1 MKRAKQEEDCV
12 MHERYAVNLLT
23 IHLKRQFCILKNCW
37 KVTEEEEEIN
47 SEFSMPSFL
56 SLEFLSSFFFFLVS
70 ELDREKVSER
80 KLNRNTQS

>member
-56 SLEFLSSFFFFLVS
+56 SLEFLSSFFFLVS